1 MDDNHRLH
9 QTYLQILT
17 ATQTTQDT
25 MVRIMESH
33 TSATRDLNLTLTTLT
48 QHLTHQGTNKQNME
62 NNKTWLTGFTLQG
75 LTDNAQSQ
83 PYLFVF
89 FLVVYVLTVLG
100 NSLMVITV
108 TLSPVLHSPM
118 YFFICNLAIVDM
130 CYTTSTVP
138 KLLLDFL
145 SDVKRISFFG
155 CVVQLY
161 SFISFGGVE
170 CVLLAAMA
178 GDRYVAICMPLHY
191 TKVMSWKICT
201 VLAITCWTAGL
212 LNSLA
217 HTVFT
222 FRLPFC
228 KSTSL
233 NHFFCDI
240 PPLLALSCADTTINE
255 IVVYTS
261 GGSVIIG
268 SFLLTIMSYVFIAK
282 AILKITTASGRQKA
296 ISTCASHLTVVILYF
311 GTAVFTYIRPTSTY
325 SLDQDR
331 VGPVLYGI
339 ITPMLNP
346 IIYSFRNK
354 EVQGALL
361 KLFAVH
367 FTVIIKKIC
376 KIAY

>member
-1 MDDNHRLH
+1 
-9 QTYLQILT
+9 
-17 ATQTTQDT
+17 
-25 MVRIMESH
+25 
-33 TSATRDLNLTLTTLT
+33 
-48 QHLTHQGTNKQNME
+48 ME
-62 NNKTWLTGFTLQG
+62 NNKTWLTGFTLLG
-75 LTDNAQSQ
+75 LTDNVQCQ

-100 NSLMVITV
+100 NSLMVFTV

-155 CVVQLY
+155 CMVQLY

-178 GDRYVAICMPLHY
+178 GDRYVAIRMPLHY
-191 TKVMSWKICT
+191 TKIMSWNICK
-201 VLAITCWTAGL
+201 VVAITCWTAGL

-217 HTVFT
+217 HTVLT

-228 KSTSL
+228 KSTCL

-268 SFLLTIMSYVFIAK
+268 SFLLTVMSYVFIAK
-282 AILKITTASGRQKA
+282 AILKITTAFGRQKA
-296 ISTCASHLTVVILYF
+296 FSTCASHLTVVTLYF
-311 GTAVFTYIRPTSTY
+311 GTGVFTYIRPTSTY

-354 EVQGALL
+354 EVQGELI
-361 KLFAVH
+361 KLFAIH
-367 FTVIIKKIC
+367 FTVKIN
-376 KIAY
+376 